1 MKNLTL
7 LIDAD
12 ITAYQATA
20 SAEME
25 YEWADDIWTLY
36 SDLKQAKDHFD
47 YLVYKL
53 VEETD
58 IHDYKLCFSDSAN
71 FRKTIY
77 SDYKGN
83 RKGRKPV
90 GYNEL
95 KRWAMDKHPSFS
107 KPNLEADDCLG
118 ILATKYKGKIVI
130 ATMDKDLLTIPG
142 LVYKIKPDGSASM
155 IKVTPEEAD
164 YNFLLQSLTGDT
176 TDNYKGC
183 PGVGPKRAEELFK
196 KHGAVWKTVEDAYLK
211 AGLTKEDA
219 LLNARMARIL
229 RDTDYDFTKEEVIL
243 WTPK

>member
-1 MKNLTL
+1 MNKLTL

-36 SDLKQAKDHFD
+36 SDLKQAKEHFD

-77 SDYKGN
+77 PDYKGN
-83 RKGRKPV
+83 RKGRKPI

-107 KPNLEADDCLG
+107 RVNLEADDCLG
-118 ILATKYKGKIVI
+118 ILATKYPGKIVI

-164 YNFLLQSLTGDT
+164 YNFLLQALTGDT

>member
-1 MKNLTL
+1 LKNLTL

-20 SAEME
+20 GSEIE
-25 YEWADDIWTLY
+25 YEWGDDIWTLHTN
-36 SDLKQAKDHFD
+36 LKEAKEHFD
-47 YLVYKL
+47 FLVNKL

-71 FRKTIY
+71 FRKAIY
-77 SDYKGN
+77 PDYKGN

-95 KRWAMDKHPSFS
+95 KRWAMETHPSFS
-107 KPNLEADDCLG
+107 KPSLEADDCLG
-118 ILATKYKGKIVI
+118 ILATKYPGKIVI

-142 LVYKIKPDGSASM
+142 MVYKVKPNGSAEM
-155 IKVTPEEAD
+155 IKISDSEAD
-164 YNFLLQSLTGDT
+164 YNFLLQALTGDT

-183 PGVGPKRAEELFK
+183 PGIGPKRAEELFK

-219 LLNARMARIL
+219 LMNARMARIL
-229 RDTDYDFTKEEVIL
+229 RACDYDFNKDEVIL
-243 WTPK
+243 WTPT

>member
-1 MKNLTL
+1 LKNLTL

>member
-36 SDLKQAKDHFD
+36 SDLKQAKEHFD

-53 VEETD
+53 VEDTD

-71 FRKTIY
+71 FRKTLY

-83 RKGRKPV
+83 RKGRKPI

-95 KRWAMDKHPSFS
+95 KRWAMEHHPSFS
-107 KPNLEADDCLG
+107 KPTLEADDSLG
-118 ILATKYKGKIVI
+118 ILATKYPGKIVI

-164 YNFLLQSLTGDT
+164 YNFLLQTLTGDT

-229 RDTDYDFTKEEVIL
+229 RDVDYDFNKEEVIL